1 LLSGAQTHP
10 HPVVARIAPPEGEG
24 ITTTAHLHSSAR
36 LNSKAMND
44 SCKSPQHW
52 HPVSLTAAIP
62 AARLLAVT
70 LLDTRIVV
78 WRSAS
83 GALQAWPDQCPH
95 RGAALSLGCVKGE
108 ALQCGYHGWQFG
120 ASGKCEHAP
129 ATPSAIPAVQ
139 IRHIYDVIEAYGLI
153 WVKLAPSA
161 ISLPPFPEFA
171 KAHLRKVHCG
181 PYEVATSAPRIV
193 ENFLDM
199 AHFGFIHEG
208 ILGDA
213 QHTEVPPYE
222 VSAFDDGRGQGI
234 VATQCFAWQP
244 KSNATIATGSMV
256 EYTYRVPAP
265 YTSILTKIPAAQ
277 SGFEEAIA
285 LFVQPVS
292 NETSRV
298 WFVLA
303 MNDQTSADE
312 TLRAFQD
319 TIFAQDKPIVES
331 QTPKRLPLDLRAEAH
346 SAADKMSSAYRRYLR
361 HEKILFGTISA

>member
-1 LLSGAQTHP
+1 
-10 HPVVARIAPPEGEG
+10 
-24 ITTTAHLHSSAR
+24 
-36 LNSKAMND
+36 MND

-52 HPVSLTAAIP
+52 HPVSLAAAIP
-62 AARLLAVT
+62 AAQLLAIA

-120 ASGKCEHAP
+120 VGGKCERAP
-129 ATPSAIPAVQ
+129 ATPSAIPAAQ

-153 WVKLAPSA
+153 WVKLASSV

-213 QHTEVPPYE
+213 EHTEVPPYE
-222 VSAFDDGRGQGI
+222 VSAFDDARGQGI

>member
-1 LLSGAQTHP
+1 MNVPCT
-10 HPVVARIAPPEGEG
+10 
-24 ITTTAHLHSSAR
+24 SA
-36 LNSKAMND
+36 
-44 SCKSPQHW
+44 QHW
-52 HPVSLTAAIP
+52 HPVSLSTAI
-62 AARLLAVT
+62 AAAQLLAVT
-70 LLDTRIVV
+70 LLDRRIVV

-83 GALQAWPDQCPH
+83 GTLQAWPDQCPH

-120 ASGKCEHAP
+120 ASGACVHAP
-129 ATPSAIPAVQ
+129 ATPTKIPAAQ
-139 IRHIYDVIEAYGLI
+139 IRQVFEIIEKFGLI
-153 WVKLAPSA
+153 WVKLTPSEIA
-161 ISLPPFPEFA
+161 VPPFPEFD
-171 KAHLRKVHCG
+171 KPHLRKVHCG
-181 PYEVATSAPRIV
+181 PYDVETSAPRIV

-213 QHTEVPPYE
+213 QHTEVPDYA
-222 VSAFDDGRGQGI
+222 VSAFDDARGHGI
-234 VATQCFAWQP
+234 VATQCIAWQP
-244 KSNATIATGSMV
+244 KSNATIASGSMV

-277 SGFEEAIA
+277 DGFEEAIA
-285 LFVQPVS
+285 LFVRPVS
-292 NETSRV
+292 EEKSRV

-331 QTPKRLPLDLRAEAH
+331 QTPKRLPLEVRAEAH
-346 SAADKMSSAYRRYLR
+346 SAADKMSSAYRRYLTQ
-361 HEKILFGTISA
+361 HNIQFGTLSA

>member
-1 LLSGAQTHP
+1 MNEICT
-10 HPVVARIAPPEGEG
+10 
-24 ITTTAHLHSSAR
+24 
-36 LNSKAMND
+36 SKT
-44 SCKSPQHW
+44 HW
-52 HPVSLTAAIP
+52 HPVSHSSAIP
-62 AARLLAVT
+62 AAQLLAVT
-70 LLDTRIVV
+70 LLDTHIVV

-83 GALQAWPDQCPH
+83 GALRAWPDQCPH

-108 ALQCGYHGWQFG
+108 TLQCGYHGWQFG
-120 ASGKCEHAP
+120 ASGACVHAP
-129 ATPSAIPAVQ
+129 ATPNKIPAAQLQQVFE
-139 IRHIYDVIEAYGLI
+139 VIEKFGLI
-153 WVKLAPSA
+153 WVKLAPSEHA
-161 ISLPPFPEFA
+161 LPPFPEFE
-171 KAHLRKVHCG
+171 KPQLRKVHCG
-181 PYEVATSAPRIV
+181 PYEVETSAPRIV

-213 QHTEVPPYE
+213 QHTEVPDYA
-222 VSAFDDGRGQGI
+222 VSAFDDARGKGI

-256 EYTYRVPAP
+256 EYTYRVLAP

-277 SGFEEAIA
+277 NSFEEAIA

-292 NETSRV
+292 EEKSRV

-303 MNDQTSADE
+303 INDQTSAAE

-331 QTPKRLPLDLRAEAH
+331 QTPKRLPLDVRAEAH
-346 SAADKMSSAYRRYLR
+346 SAADKMSSVYRRYL
-361 HEKILFGTISA
+361 HEKGIVFGTIPLVVTTKN